1 MKKKLFWT
9 AACVLLCALT
19 ACGKTDNA
27 ITLPESDAAP
37 QTQIQTQPEPPE
49 IPAVSDPGDIQPAEP
64 SGSEEIKSEEPV
76 IPQTGWSGMLMAY
89 TDILEE
95 LYQAYQDPERFRY
108 EDGPGFALY
117 DVDLDGTEELIVQD
131 QVGEA
136 AGQWVRIYGYDHAA
150 GTAYVELEEY
160 PDLCYYDNG
169 VIEAG
174 WSHNQ
179 GAAGDKLW
187 PYNVYQYNPETGKY
201 EQIAAVDGWDRNLR
215 EIFAGENF
223 PDEVDQD
230 GDGFIYYIITEEGG
244 YAPTYGEPMDYASY
258 ETWRESYL
266 NGAFPTGPSF
276 LPLVK
281 ENIAALGQ

>member
-1 MKKKLFWT
+1 MTKKKLT
-9 AACVLLCALT
+9 AAVLCVLLCALT
-19 ACGKTDNA
+19 ACGGTEKE
-27 ITLPESDAAP
+27 ITLPEDDTPSQVQTEAP
-37 QTQIQTQPEPPE
+37 EVSEPEN
-49 IPAVSDPGDIQPAEP
+49 IQPAEP
-64 SGSEEIKSEEPV
+64 SGPEEVKSEEPV

-89 TDILEE
+89 TEILEE

-117 DVDLDGTEELIVQD
+117 DVDLDGMEELIVQD
-131 QVGEA
+131 TVGEV
-136 AGQWVRIYGYDHAA
+136 AGQWVRIYGYDDAT

-160 PDLCYYDNG
+160 PDLSYYDNG

-187 PYNVYQYNPETGKY
+187 PYTVYQYNSVTGKY
-201 EQIAAVDGWDRNLR
+201 EQIAMVDGWDKNLR
-215 EIFAGENF
+215 EIFDGESF

-244 YAPTYGEPMDYASY
+244 YAPTYGAAMDYAAY
-258 ETWRESYL
+258 EAWRDSYL

-276 LPLVK
+276 LPLVR
-281 ENIAALGQ
+281 ENIEALGQ

>member
-49 IPAVSDPGDIQPAEP
+49 APAVSEPEDIRPAEP
-64 SGSEEIKSEEPV
+64 SGAEEIKSEEPV

-108 EDGPGFALY
+108 EDGPSFALY
-117 DVDLDGTEELIVQD
+117 DVDLEGTEELIVQD
-131 QVGEA
+131 PVGEV
-136 AGQWVRIYGYDHAA
+136 AGQWVRIYGYDDAA

-160 PDLCYYDNG
+160 PALYYYDNG

-187 PYNVYQYNPETGKY
+187 PYNVYQYKPETGKY
-201 EQIAAVDGWDRNLR
+201 AWAAAVDGWDRNLR
-215 EIFAGENF
+215 EILAGEDF
-223 PDEVDQD
+223 PDEADQD

-244 YAPTYGEPMDYASY
+244 YAPTYGEAMDYAAY
-258 ETWRESYL
+258 EAWRESYL

-276 LPLVK
+276 LPLVR
-281 ENIAALGQ
+281 ENIEALGQ